1 MRLVYRNGRRW
12 WTCGVG
18 NILTH
23 LVTSRQLCRS
33 SGDRTLW
40 DLPFWKVILRLA
52 LDGGWL
58 KV

>member
-1 MRLVYRNGRRW
+1 M
-12 WTCGVG
+12 G